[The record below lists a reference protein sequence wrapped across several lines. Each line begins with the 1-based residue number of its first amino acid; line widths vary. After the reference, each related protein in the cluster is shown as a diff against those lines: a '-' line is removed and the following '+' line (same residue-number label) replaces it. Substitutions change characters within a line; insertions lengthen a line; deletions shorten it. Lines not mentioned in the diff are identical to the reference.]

1 MRNVVFLLSFL
12 LVQMAAGQNQLFI
25 PDTLSGAR
33 IDLNMRQGS
42 VFFHP
47 GKSSKTMG
55 FNGNLL
61 GPTLILKKHQNV
73 TINVKNSL
81 GEPTTVHWHG
91 MHVASRNDG
100 GPHTVIDTGKTWS
113 PSFEV
118 LDHAST
124 HWYHPHLHEKTH
136 AQVQMGL
143 AGLIIV
149 RDSSEAALP
158 LPRTYGVDDI
168 PMILQTKAFDAN
180 QEIITGTTALDT
192 ALYVNATRNPYI
204 EVPEQVV
211 RLRVLNGA
219 SERVFLLG
227 LSDNREFFQIG
238 SDGGLLKAPVKLT
251 RLMLA
256 PGERAELLVQLDGLS
271 GNTVYLKN
279 YGSEIPNAYYGARQ
293 PGMGAG
299 QVIPNYSSNP
309 LNGSDF
315 NLVEMRVVAQK
326 PGGIKS
332 IPTSLVSFT
341 PWAENSANTT
351 RTLTFMSS
359 VMGPGAINGPFMINN
374 AHFDMSVINYR
385 VPFNNTEIW
394 ELRNQTPIAHPF
406 HIHNVHF
413 FVLTV
418 NGVTP
423 PASLQG
429 RKDVVVVP
437 GGNGV
442 VRFIAKFT
450 DFYDDSIP
458 YMYHCHMLTH
468 EDHGMMGQFI
478 VEPPCKLIQKSPES
492 VNALPGNTVVLEV
505 KTDSSV
511 GIAFQ
516 WQSNVGFGFQNLDDA
531 GQYSGTKTRILQIS
545 NVSLSNNNQLFRCK
559 VNKGSCEEITENA
572 ALWVSSSNLRKIS
585 AKSDFLVY
593 PVPAIDEICI
603 LTETPPIAYT
613 LYNAEGRTIKTSIIH
628 NNKTY
633 ISFKNLT
640 AGIYRLRVE
649 WNDGTIREKY
659 VMKRD

>member
-1 MRNVVFLLSFL
+1 
-12 LVQMAAGQNQLFI
+12 
-25 PDTLSGAR
+25 
-33 IDLNMRQGS
+33 
-42 VFFHP
+42 
-47 GKSSKTMG
+47 MG
-55 FNGNLL
+55 FNGNIL
-61 GPTLILKKHQNV
+61 GPTLLLKKHQNV
-73 TINVKNSL
+73 SINVKNNL
-81 GEPTTVHWHG
+81 GELTTVHWHG
-91 MHVASRNDG
+91 MHVAPKNDG
-100 GPHTVIDTGKTWS
+100 GPHTVIDSGKTWS
-113 PSFEV
+113 PTFEV

-136 AQVQMGL
+136 AQVQKGL

-149 RDSSEAALP
+149 RDSAEAALP

-168 PMILQTKAFDAN
+168 PLILQTKAFDGN
-180 QEIITGTTALDT
+180 QEIITETSALDT
-192 ALYVNATRNPYI
+192 ALFINATRKPYI
-204 EVPEQVV
+204 EVPAQVV

-219 SERVFLLG
+219 SERVFLIG
-227 LSDNREFFQIG
+227 LSDNREFYQIG
-238 SDGGLLKAPVKLT
+238 SDGGLLKAPIKLT

-271 GNTVYLKN
+271 GSSIYLKN
-279 YGSEIPNAYYGARQ
+279 YGSEIPNAYYGAKQ

-309 LNGSDF
+309 LNGADF
-315 NLVEMRVVAQK
+315 TLVEMRVVAQK

-374 AHFDMSVINYR
+374 AHFDMNVINYR

-413 FVLTV
+413 FVLSV
-418 NGVTP
+418 NGVLP
-423 PASLQG
+423 SASLQG
-429 RKDVVVVP
+429 RKDVILVP

-450 DFYDDSIP
+450 DFYDDSTP

-478 VEPPCKLIQKSPES
+478 VEAPCKLIQKSPES
-492 VNALPGNTVVLEV
+492 VSALPGSNVLLEV
-505 KTDSSV
+505 KSDTSLGV
-511 GIAFQ
+511 AYQ

-531 GQYSGTKTRILQIS
+531 GQYSGTKTRILQVS
-545 NVSLSNNNQLFRCK
+545 NVSISNNNQLFRCK
-559 VNKGSCEEITENA
+559 VNKGLCEEITENA
-572 ALWVSSSNLRKIS
+572 ALWVGGSSLHNFS
-585 AKSDFLVY
+585 ARPDFLVW
-593 PVPAIDEICI
+593 PVPAIDEIWVSAQNAPF
-603 LTETPPIAYT
+603 TYT
-613 LYNAEGRTIKTSIIH
+613 LFDAKGRCIKVGNVQSHKTSVAI
-628 NNKTY
+628 
-633 ISFKNLT
+633 KNL
-640 AGIYRLRVE
+640 APGLYFLQVE
-649 WNDGTIREKY
+649 WGNGAVRKMRVIKSE
-659 VMKRD
+659 

>member
-1 MRNVVFLLSFL
+1 MRTLGLLLALGLPLLSW
-12 LVQMAAGQNQLFI
+12 GQNPLLI
-25 PDTLSGAR
+25 PDTLSGSQ
-33 IDLNMRQGS
+33 IHLKLQKGS
-42 VFFHP
+42 YP
-47 GKSSKTMG
+47 LLTGKQSRTMG
-55 FNGNLL
+55 FNGNIL

-73 TINVKNSL
+73 TLNVTNHL

-91 MHVASRNDG
+91 MHVAPVNDG

-149 RDSSEAALP
+149 RDSAEFGLP
-158 LPRTYGVDDI
+158 IPRTYGVDDI
-168 PMILQTKAFDAN
+168 PLILQTKAFDTN
-180 QEIITGTTALDT
+180 KEIITDQSALDT
-192 ALYVNATRNPYI
+192 ALFVNATQKPYC
-204 EVPEQVV
+204 EVPAQVV

-227 LSDNREFFQIG
+227 FSNNREFYQIG
-238 SDGGLLKAPVKLT
+238 SDGGLLKSPVKLT

-256 PGERAELLVQLDGLS
+256 PGERAELLIQLEGLS

-315 NLVEMRVVAQK
+315 NLLEMRIVAQK
-326 PGGIKS
+326 PGAITN
-332 IPTSLVSFT
+332 IPSALVSFS

-374 AHFDMSVINYR
+374 AHFDMNVINYR

-413 FVLTV
+413 FVLSV
-418 NGVTP
+418 NGTIP
-423 PASLQG
+423 PASQQG
-429 RKDVVVVP
+429 RKDVIVVP

-478 VEPPCKLIQKSPES
+478 VEPPCRLILQSPTS
-492 VNALPGNTVVLEV
+492 VNASPGNSVSLTVKADTSQGV
-505 KTDSSV
+505 T
-511 GIAFQ
+511 FQ

-531 GQYSGTKTRILQIS
+531 GQYSGTKTKTLQIN
-545 NVSLSNNNQLFRCK
+545 NVSLSNNNQLFRCR
-559 VNKGSCEEITENA
+559 VVKGSCEELSESA
-572 ALWVSSSNLRKIS
+572 AICVSSTGLTQTVRQHFSI
-585 AKSDFLVY
+585 Y
-593 PVPAIDEICI
+593 PVPAKDFVYIK
-603 LTETPPIAYT
+603 TETKPKGYLLLDASNRMVISGQINNNVSLIPFHGLANGAY
-613 LYNAEGRTIKTSIIH
+613 
-628 NNKTY
+628 
-633 ISFKNLT
+633 F
-640 AGIYRLRVE
+640 LRVL
-649 WNDGTIREKY
+649 WPDGAIEEKPLL
-659 VMKRD
+659 KCD

>member
-1 MRNVVFLLSFL
+1 MQLFRLLAL
-12 LVQMAAGQNQLFI
+12 IVCPLYVWGQNPLFI
-25 PDTLSGAR
+25 PDTLSGAQ
-33 IDLNMRQGS
+33 LNLTMQNGS
-42 VFFHP
+42 FGFHS
-47 GKSSKTMG
+47 GKSSRTMG
-55 FNGNLL
+55 FNGNIL
-61 GPTLILKKHQNV
+61 GPTLLLRKHQNIS
-73 TINVKNSL
+73 INVKNNL
-81 GEPTTVHWHG
+81 GELTTVHWHG
-91 MHVASRNDG
+91 MHVAPKNDG
-100 GPHTVIDTGKTWS
+100 GPHIIIDTGKTWS

-149 RDSSEAALP
+149 RDSTEAALS

-168 PMILQTKAFDAN
+168 PLILQTKAFDTN

-192 ALYVNATRNPYI
+192 ALYVNATRNPFI
-204 EVPEQVV
+204 ELPAQVV

-227 LSDNREFFQIG
+227 LSDNREFYQIG

-256 PGERAELLVQLDGLS
+256 PGERAELLVLLDGLS

-279 YGSEIPNAYYGARQ
+279 YGSEIPNAYYGAKQ

-299 QVIPNYSSNP
+299 QVIPNYGSNP
-309 LNGSDF
+309 LNGADF

-326 PGGIKS
+326 PGGTTS
-332 IPTSLVSFT
+332 IPTSLVSYT

-374 AHFDMSVINYR
+374 AHFDMNVINYR

-413 FVLTV
+413 CVLSV
-418 NGVTP
+418 NGVA
-423 PASLQG
+423 PAAPLQG

-492 VNALPGNTVVLEV
+492 VNALPGNTIVLEV
-505 KTDSSV
+505 KADTSTGVSY
-511 GIAFQ
+511 Q

-531 GQYSGTKTRILQIS
+531 VQYSGTKTRVLQIS
-545 NVSLSNNNQLFRCK
+545 NISLSNNNQLFRCK
-559 VNKGSCEEITENA
+559 VNKGPCEEITENA
-572 ALWVSSSNLRKIS
+572 AIWVSANSVRSPFSPSDIAVFPNPTDDILHVQTLKHCTFSVLNATGQLVCSSDESSTNHHINLQHLTPGVYS
-585 AKSDFLVY
+585 LLVVSSEAVHVKY
-593 PVPAIDEICI
+593 F
-603 LTETPPIAYT
+603 
-613 LYNAEGRTIKTSIIH
+613 IK
-628 NNKTY
+628 K
-633 ISFKNLT
+633 
-640 AGIYRLRVE
+640 
-649 WNDGTIREKY
+649 
-659 VMKRD
+659 